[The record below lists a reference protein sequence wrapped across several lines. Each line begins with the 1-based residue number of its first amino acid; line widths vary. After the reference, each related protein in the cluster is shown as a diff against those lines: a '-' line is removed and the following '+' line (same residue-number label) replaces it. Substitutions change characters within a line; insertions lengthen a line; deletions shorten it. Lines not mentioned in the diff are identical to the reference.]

1 MSSLSDTIKDVETNE
16 KYKPIKNSK
25 IIYYKNDQELITKII
40 KLKNNKNFSVSA
52 SKRSLLNIKK
62 LRWEKVL
69 SFLDKI

>member
-1 MSSLSDTIKDVETNE
+1 MSFGIPSISSRQVAENFDA
-16 KYKPIKNSK
+16 IKNSK

-52 SKRSLLNIKK
+52 SKKSLLNIKK